1 MITFS
6 AAAATTSTW
15 DSETSEDD
23 EISWDD
29 EEYEAPVVKKSSE

>member
-6 AAAATTSTW
+6 AAAAMTSTW
-15 DSETSEDD
+15 DSETSETSDT
-23 EISWDD
+23 SGDD